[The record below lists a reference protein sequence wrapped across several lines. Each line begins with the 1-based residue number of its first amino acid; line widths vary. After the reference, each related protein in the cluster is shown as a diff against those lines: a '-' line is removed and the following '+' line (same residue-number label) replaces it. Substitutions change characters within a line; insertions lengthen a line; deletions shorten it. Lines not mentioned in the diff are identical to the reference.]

1 MVGENISDEDGE
13 SDNKNLH
20 EDEASELYEEGFIVE
35 SEVSE
40 DDSEEI
46 NSQIDGIVESMEQ
59 REERKR
65 IRAEERRT

>member
-1 MVGENISDEDGE
+1 MVGENISEEDGE

-20 EDEASELYEEGFIVE
+20 EDEAKELYEEGFIVE

-46 NSQIDGIVESMEQ
+46 LS
-59 REERKR
+59 
-65 IRAEERRT
+65 